1 MGRVGREGGGAAPI
15 FYCSS
20 LPSAIK
26 FWAPAD
32 DQLPYVKALISLL
45 KFAIF
50 WLWGARSKKAADQ
63 IATTGRPALRAG
75 PT

>member
-1 MGRVGREGGGAAPI
+1 MRFRLRAKRGEI
-15 FYCSS
+15 FFWKSQ
-20 LPSAIK
+20 K
-26 FWAPAD
+26 FN
-32 DQLPYVKALISLL
+32 DQLPYAKALISLL